1 MQPTILIKS
10 ASNFAKMDH
19 TIISYYSDL
28 PNSTQYKDAANEL
41 IKRCDLFKVK
51 YDVTELESAGS
62 YSKNC
67 LMKPGFILR
76 KLTEHKSP
84 VIWMD
89 CDTRFISSFSE
100 FNNIKED
107 ICLASHSGKID
118 LITASPI
125 FFNYS
130 IGAFKIIR
138 EWAVHCSA
146 ALRKNIP
153 ELDHDALKHH
163 VLPMLEKSYSISIL
177 SNNFKDFVHG
187 KYIQNVDSP
196 QPFKQQIWKD
206 VWAIKNRH
214 LISSDSI
221 TYFVVFDLP
230 TENEFEKAYDCLAN
244 FSNTN
249 RIKFFFNSAISDSKS
264 HALHKLTVESGGMVF
279 FDSPTV
285 VNENSKIVN
294 ANDTSVFEKNWDLL

>member
-10 ASNFAKMDH
+10 ASNFPKMDH
-19 TIISYYSDL
+19 TLISYYSDL

-41 IKRCDLFKVK
+41 IKRCNLFKVK
-51 YDVTELESAGS
+51 HDVTGLESAGS

-107 ICLASHSGKID
+107 ICLTSHSGKMD
-118 LITASPI
+118 SITASPI

-130 IGAFKIIR
+130 VGSFKIIR

-146 ALRKNIP
+146 ASRKNIP

-163 VLPMLEKSYSISIL
+163 VLPTLENKYSISIL
-177 SNNFKDFVHG
+177 SNNFRDFVDG

-196 QPFKQQIWKD
+196 QPFKHQIWKD
-206 VWAIKNRH
+206 VWAIKERH

-221 TYFVVFDLP
+221 TYLAVFDSLN
-230 TENEFEKAYDCLAN
+230 ENEFEKAYECLAN

-249 RIKFFFNSAISDSKS
+249 RIKFFFNSALSDSKS
-264 HALHKLTVESGGMVF
+264 HTLHKLTIESGGMVF
-279 FDSPTV
+279 FNKPTEI
-285 VNENSKIVN
+285 NENPQIINSH
-294 ANDTSVFEKNWDLL
+294 DTRVFEKNWDLV